1 LLADRKGTSSPRP
14 PLPALVPRAVDDG
27 VVGDGRKPAQEA
39 AGRSIREVPDIAKRP
54 QAGLLHQV
62 FHLAELLRPRAQ
74 LVVNQHR
81 QTPPVAFESARQRL
95 FVAAF
100 GLFQQ
105 REGGCGRFHTC
116 AVCALGT

>member
-1 LLADRKGTSSPRP
+1 VGQSIGELTFACLVHQARVSWHSARKRRS
-14 PLPALVPRAVDDG
+14 
-27 VVGDGRKPAQEA
+27 AQA
-39 AGRSIREVPDIAKRP
+39 S
-54 QAGLLHQV
+54 LLHQV

-81 QTPPVAFESARQRL
+81 QAPPVAFESARQRL